1 MSTSSSSSS
10 QPSAGTALDLVVEGG
25 VATLTL
31 NRPTAMNALDP
42 AAVTALGDLFA
53 GLRRNPDVRVLVM
66 TGAGGHFC
74 AGADVKAMQ
83 GDMRTPQERRT
94 SMERSARICAE
105 LLAFDRPVIAAADGV
120 AFGAGF
126 SLLLLSDLVLVSTR
140 VRLSMVFHRI
150 GLVPD
155 FGAFYTLPR
164 VVGLQ
169 RAKELVFSAR
179 EVGADEALRLGIAME
194 SHEPQALMPRAQAMA
209 RSLVGASPTALSVS
223 KRALQASLG
232 ADLGTVLEMEASG
245 QALAGSSDYLRE
257 AARRFSTREPA
268 QFQWPSNG

>member
-1 MSTSSSSSS
+1 MSGPGTT
-10 QPSAGTALDLVVEGG
+10 GRTALDLVIEDG

-31 NRPTAMNALDP
+31 NRPAAMNALDP

-53 GLRRNPDVRVLVM
+53 SLRRNPEVRVLLI
-66 TGAGGHFC
+66 TGAGGSFC

-83 GDMRTPQERRT
+83 GDTRTPQERRK
-94 SMERSARICAE
+94 SMDRSARICKE
-105 LLAFDRPVIAAADGV
+105 LLEFDRPVIAAADGV

-179 EVGADEALRLGIAME
+179 EIGAEEALRLGIATE
-194 SHEPQALMPRAQAMA
+194 SHAPQALLPRAQAIA
-209 RSLVGASPTALSVS
+209 RSLAGASATALSVS

-232 ADLGTVLEMEASG
+232 ADLATVLELEAAG
-245 QALAGSSDYLRE
+245 QALAGTSDYVRE
-257 AARRFSTREPA
+257 AVRRFAAREPA
-268 QFQWPSNG
+268 QFQWPANG

>member
-1 MSTSSSSSS
+1 MSGPGT
-10 QPSAGTALDLVVEGG
+10 AGRTALDLVIENG

-31 NRPTAMNALDP
+31 NRPAAMNALDP

-53 GLRRNPDVRVLVM
+53 SLRRNPEVRVLLI
-66 TGAGGHFC
+66 TGAGGSFC

-83 GDMRTPQERRT
+83 GDARTPQERRK
-94 SMERSARICAE
+94 SMDRSARICKE
-105 LLAFDRPVIAAADGV
+105 LLEFDRPVIAAADGV

-179 EVGADEALRLGIAME
+179 EIGAEEALCLGIATE
-194 SHEPQALMPRAQAMA
+194 SHAPQALLPRAQAIA
-209 RSLVGASPTALSVS
+209 RSLAGASATALSVS

-232 ADLGTVLEMEASG
+232 ADLATVLELEAAG
-245 QALAGSSDYLRE
+245 QALAGTSDYVRE
-257 AARRFSTREPA
+257 AVRRFAAREPA
-268 QFQWPSNG
+268 QFQWPANG

>member
-1 MSTSSSSSS
+1 MISTAA
-10 QPSAGTALDLVVEGG
+10 PATATALDLVVDAG

-31 NRPTAMNALDP
+31 NRPTSMNALDP

-53 GLRRNPDVRVLVM
+53 RLRRDPEVRVLLI

-74 AGADVKAMQ
+74 AGADVKSMQ
-83 GDMRTPQERRT
+83 GDVRTPQERRI
-94 SMERSARICAE
+94 SMDRSARICTE
-105 LLAFDRPVIAAADGV
+105 LLGFDKPVIAAADGV

-126 SLLLLSDLVLVSTR
+126 SLLLLSDLVLVSER

-179 EVGADEALRLGIAME
+179 EVGAEEALRLGIAME
-194 SHEPQALMPRAQAMA
+194 VHSPEALLPRAQALA
-209 RSLVGASPTALSVS
+209 RSLTGASATALSVS

-232 ADLGTVLEMEASG
+232 ADLATVLELEASG
-245 QALAGSSDYLRE
+245 QALAGASDYLRE
-257 AARRFSTREPA
+257 AARRFAAREPS
-268 QFQWPSNG
+268 QFQWPANG